1 LAWHLSTDR
10 QIWIQLEEILSKRIL
25 SGQYAVG
32 SRLPSVRELA
42 QEAGVNPNTMQR
54 ALQSL
59 EEHKLVATQGNTG
72 KFVTE
77 DPEVISRHRKA
88 AAQKEVRSYYA
99 SMKALG
105 LSEEEAKKFFNEKE
119 DAT

>member
-1 LAWHLSTDR
+1 MAWHLSTDR
-10 QIWIQLEEILSKRIL
+10 QIWVQLEEILTKRIL

-32 SRLPSVRELA
+32 GRLPSVRELA

-54 ALQSL
+54 ALLSL
-59 EEHKLVATQGNTG
+59 EEQALVTTQGNTG

-77 DPEVISRHRKA
+77 DPEVISRHRKS
-88 AAQKEVRSYYA
+88 AAQKEVRSFYA

-105 LSEEEAKKFFNEKE
+105 FSEDEAKKIFNEKE
-119 DAT
+119 DVT